1 MGWLADLLS
10 ACLRARFVYRW
21 NVSLPILPFTDHLSM
36 TREVKAVR
44 MGHNP
49 ATDHAIRAIA
59 LALRRRVHQADLDA
73 PLANFSPG
81 ATDF

>member
-1 MGWLADLLS
+1 
-10 ACLRARFVYRW
+10 
-21 NVSLPILPFTDHLSM
+21 M
-36 TREVKAVR
+36 TREVKSVR

-59 LALRRRVHQADLDA
+59 IALRRHVHQADLDA
-73 PLANFSPG
+73 PLANFPPG